1 MLFLG
6 GQILSATV
14 LMKRMNWPLVKISRL
29 AHGHHRIDFYVYS
42 YKMPESFDRRN
53 CFTSKKNWMF
63 YSNGLIFRL

>member
-29 AHGHHRIDFYVYS
+29 AHGHHRIDFMFILIKCLNHS
-42 YKMPESFDRRN
+42 TEEIALHP
-53 CFTSKKNWMF
+53 KK
-63 YSNGLIFRL
+63 LDVL